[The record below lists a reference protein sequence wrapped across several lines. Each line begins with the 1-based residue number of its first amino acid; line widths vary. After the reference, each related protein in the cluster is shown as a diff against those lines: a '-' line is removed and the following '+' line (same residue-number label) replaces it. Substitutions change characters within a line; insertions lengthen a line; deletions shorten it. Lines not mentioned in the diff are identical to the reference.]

1 MRIMVL
7 VEKESELMPD
17 FSLGISIQ
25 SLSSVK
31 INDIPPVRTVGG
43 YQQEVDRLV
52 NNKDSDWAPFNQM
65 WAILHST
72 SAYDKH

>member
-52 NNKDSDWAPFNQM
+52 NNKDSD
-65 WAILHST
+65 
-72 SAYDKH
+72 